1 MLRVLL
7 WTFPPSSHC
16 SVFPM
21 LGNHANLCRWSD
33 CRLLFPN
40 AEQLYDHLC
49 EDHVGRKITSNL
61 CLACKW
67 KDCSSSYT
75 KRDHIT
81 SHLRGT
87 CMTVMDCYNLLFLK
101 TQSIPSRNR
110 TAVQSVPAYRPQLFD
125 LTYFPRH
132 AGSLSSASRTQGN
145 TKRSTPKNT
154 VFIIHA
160 LKLLGSPTSPISV
173 GFGTEMNTGARRKP
187 LFPACLRVRCRH
199 LPLVS

>member
-1 MLRVLL
+1 
-7 WTFPPSSHC
+7 
-16 SVFPM
+16 M

-81 SHLRGT
+81 SHLRVHTEQKPYCCPT
-87 CMTVMDCYNLLFLK
+87 CRKSFKRIQDSRKHEKIHTEEHRVHHTRSKAPRLTDFAYIRRVWNGDEYGGASEA
-101 TQSIPSRNR
+101 TIPC
-110 TAVQSVPAYRPQLFD
+110 
-125 LTYFPRH
+125 
-132 AGSLSSASRTQGN
+132 
-145 TKRSTPKNT
+145 
-154 VFIIHA
+154 
-160 LKLLGSPTSPISV
+160 
-173 GFGTEMNTGARRKP
+173 
-187 LFPACLRVRCRH
+187 CLRVRCRH